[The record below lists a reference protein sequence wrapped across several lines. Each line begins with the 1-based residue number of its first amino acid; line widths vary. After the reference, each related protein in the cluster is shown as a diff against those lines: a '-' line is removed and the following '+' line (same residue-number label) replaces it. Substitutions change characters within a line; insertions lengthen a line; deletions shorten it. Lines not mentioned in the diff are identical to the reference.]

1 MKNTK
6 KLLLTLTGLCLLC
19 TGFTGCGKEKEDLS
33 DSQQEQTET
42 TTEAAKETTAE
53 TEAVTTKETKATT
66 TTKAEETTAES
77 TSETA
82 ETETTAS
89 ETTETTA
96 TTEAATEAPTQT
108 EAPAPTEAPTEP
120 IDQATQPP
128 ATEPPTEAPTEPPA
142 AFSAEDLKFTYN
154 GASLTVGED
163 ASAFVSAVAPDS
175 SESAPSCYGNGE
187 DVNYYYPNF
196 TLYIWDNDGVKLTY
210 GIDIKSAGLATSKGI
225 SVGSSVNDLVAA
237 YGSNYSVEGMD
248 YVYAEGNSNLRFS
261 IANDTVVYI
270 SYNYNL

>member
-1 MKNTK
+1 MRNTK
-6 KLLLTLTGLCLLC
+6 KLLLMLTALCLLS
-19 TGFTGCGKEKEDLS
+19 TGLAGCGKEKEELS

-42 TTEAAKETTAE
+42 TTEVAKETVAE

-96 TTEAATEAPTQT
+96 AATEAPTET

-154 GASLTVGED
+154 GTSLTVGED

-225 SVGSSVNDLVAA
+225 SVGSSVNDLIAA